1 MFSRPDLHLAPF
13 ESPDVQYELS
23 EEGLPVLKDVVGAL
37 SCKLVRRGIPLHDL
51 DYLGTGDGFHS
62 PKTVALETGDAI
74 SKLFIARVIRVESI
88 AGRASPLVYHQRG
101 YTTCPPK
108 P

>member
-1 MFSRPDLHLAPF
+1 M
-13 ESPDVQYELS
+13 
-23 EEGLPVLKDVVGAL
+23 LKGVVGAL

-51 DYLGTGDGFHS
+51 EYLGTRNGSDL
-62 PKTVALETGDAI
+62 PKTVALETGDAT
-74 SKLFIARVIRVESI
+74 SELFIARVVRVESI
-88 AGRASPLVYHQRG
+88 AGRASPLVYYQRG

>member
-1 MFSRPDLHLAPF
+1 M
-13 ESPDVQYELS
+13 
-23 EEGLPVLKDVVGAL
+23 LKGVVGAL

-51 DYLGTGDGFHS
+51 DYLGIENGLGS
-62 PKTVALETGDAI
+62 PKAVALETGDAT
-74 SKLFIARVIRVESI
+74 SELFIARVVRVESI